1 MSHAANSPVLV
12 VMDPADAEGF
22 ALARSCRIARALGA
36 PLELFACE
44 FDQAMEGSHFR
55 VTERLEA
62 ARDARVAARLEWL
75 ETKAAPL
82 RAQGLDVQTAAV
94 YDNPRHEAVARRAL
108 ASKAA
113 LVVMR
118 THYHEWLARATLSAA
133 DWQLIRICP
142 PPLLLVKGGEWPDA
156 PKLLAAV
163 DPSHR
168 GDRHA
173 RLDHAILDLAERLA
187 AALGAETS
195 VAHCVFSMASLES
208 TAAMAMMP
216 GAFGTSLDGY
226 AGDLAKHLR
235 ESVLRLLE
243 GRAIPAAN
251 MRIAEGR
258 PEKELPRLVDELG
271 MQLLIT
277 GGISRSRLEQV
288 FIGGTAER
296 LLDRVNCDLLVVK
309 PPGFRCPIDP

>member
-1 MSHAANSPVLV
+1 MSRAAYSPVLV
-12 VMDPADAEGF
+12 VMDQADAEGF
-22 ALARSCRIARALGA
+22 ALARGCRIAGALGA

-62 ARDARVAARLEWL
+62 ARDARVEARLEWL
-75 ETKAAPL
+75 EAEAAPL
-82 RAQGLDVQTAAV
+82 RAQGFDVQTAAV

-108 ASKAA
+108 ESNAA

-142 PPLLLVKGGEWPDA
+142 APLLLVKRGEWPAA

-168 GDRHA
+168 DDRHA
-173 RLDHAILDLAERLA
+173 RLDHAILDVAERLA
-187 AALGAETS
+187 VALDAETW
-195 VAHCVFSMASLES
+195 VAHCIFSMASLES

-216 GAFGTSLDGY
+216 EALGSSPEGY
-226 AGDLAKHLR
+226 AGDLVQHLR
-235 ESVLRLLE
+235 AAVLRLLD
-243 GRAIPAAN
+243 GRAVPAAN
-251 MRIAEGR
+251 VRIAEGR
-258 PEKELPRLVDELG
+258 PEKELPRMVDELG
-271 MQLLIT
+271 IQLLVT

-296 LLDRVNCDLLVVK
+296 LLDRVSCDLLVVK
-309 PPGFRCPIDP
+309 PPGFRCPID